1 MEIGERALAAGVAAG
16 LERLIGLFR
25 SLSPPDGLSLT
36 AAATLA
42 TLERSGPRRL
52 TALAVQE
59 GVTQPAMTQLIA
71 RLQDSGLV
79 GREADPAD
87 GRVVQVRLTDQG
99 RDMLARRRA
108 VRAER
113 LAVILDRISPEDRAA
128 LTAALP
134 AIDALASAQ
143 RARHRRRTPRASP
156 TAPGSEQ
163 PMSGTHAG
171 SVASPFRQ
179 PKAVFAVAFA
189 CVVSFMGIGLVDP
202 ILPAI
207 SHELHASPSEVTL
220 LFTSYLVVTAVAM
233 LITNWVSSRMGAKK
247 TLIAGLILIVVFS
260 ALAGASPSIN
270 AIIGFRAGWGVGNAL
285 FIATSLAVIVASAS
299 GGFAG
304 AIVLYETALGVGI
317 AIGPLLGGTLGE
329 ISWRGPFYGVACL
342 MAIALIATIVLV
354 EPTPKPAHK
363 TGLSAPLRALR
374 HRGLLTLSLTA
385 LCYNWAFF
393 TVLGYAPFPMNL
405 SPIKLGLVFTGWGIF
420 VAIFA
425 VFGAPRLQ
433 ASLGIAKTMYANLA
447 AFAVV
452 VLVIAIWTT
461 DRAVLIPAVII
472 SGIFIGVN
480 NTVTTQAVMTV
491 SPVEKP
497 VASAAYSFV
506 RFIGGGL
513 APYAAGRLVLA
524 VDIHFPFYIAVGA
537 LVVGIVILTTAHRLL
552 TQAER
557 VQAEQVT
564 GPASAGAARARP
576 AAAPAAAL
584 IPVEA
589 STEPGGARRE
599 RDPGRGR
606 RLTGRRAG
614 HRGRGCPGGAHGG
627 VVHVVH
633 TQEEATA
640 GDVAIDGESLE
651 AARAMVRNH
660 LDRLAAHHVPAEGQ
674 ILLHAADHGA
684 AGRMVAEYAN
694 TIGAGTIVIGAPTHG
709 GLPAL
714 MDGSASRELW
724 RHARSNV
731 LVVNPDAPGAGLGV
745 VEDEAEGVP
754 VA

>member
-1 MEIGERALAAGVAAG
+1 
-16 LERLIGLFR
+16 
-25 SLSPPDGLSLT
+25 
-36 AAATLA
+36 
-42 TLERSGPRRL
+42 
-52 TALAVQE
+52 
-59 GVTQPAMTQLIA
+59 
-71 RLQDSGLV
+71 
-79 GREADPAD
+79 
-87 GRVVQVRLTDQG
+87 
-99 RDMLARRRA
+99 
-108 VRAER
+108 
-113 LAVILDRISPEDRAA
+113 
-128 LTAALP
+128 
-134 AIDALASAQ
+134 
-143 RARHRRRTPRASP
+143 
-156 TAPGSEQ
+156 
-163 PMSGTHAG
+163 MSGNRAG

-207 SHELHASPSEVTL
+207 SHELNASPSEVTL

-233 LITNWVSSRMGAKK
+233 LITNWVSSRIGAKK
-247 TLIAGLILIVVFS
+247 TLIAGLILIVLFS
-260 ALAGASPSIN
+260 AAAGASPSIN

-317 AIGPLLGGTLGE
+317 AVGPLLGGTLGE

-354 EPTPKPAHK
+354 EPTPKPARK

-374 HRGLLTLSLTA
+374 HRGLLIMSLTA
-385 LCYNWAFF
+385 LCYNWGFF
-393 TVLGYAPFPMNL
+393 TVLGYAPFPMDL
-405 SPIKLGLVFTGWGIF
+405 SPIKLGLVFTGWGIL

-433 ASLGIAKTMYANLA
+433 ARLGIAKTMYANLA

-452 VLVIAIWTT
+452 VLVIATWTT
-461 DRAVLIPAVII
+461 DRAVLIVAVII

-513 APYAAGRLVLA
+513 APYAAGRMVLA
-524 VDIHFPFYIAVGA
+524 VGIHFPFYVAAGAIA
-537 LVVGIVILTTAHRLL
+537 VGIVILSTANGLL

-557 VQAEQVT
+557 TQAEQVS
-564 GPASAGAARARP
+564 GPAPARP
-576 AAAPAAAL
+576 AVAL
-584 IPVEA
+584 IPVG
-589 STEPGGARRE
+589 GGAGPAL
-599 RDPGRGR
+599 PGAGVI
-606 RLTGRRAG
+606 LAAVDGSPMAALVTEAAAVLAAG
-614 HRGRGCPGGAHGG
+614 HDS

-640 GDVAIDGESLE
+640 GDVAVDGESLD
-651 AARAMVRNH
+651 AARAMVRDH

-684 AGRMVAEYAN
+684 AGRMIAEYAN
-694 TIGAGTIVIGAPTHG
+694 TIEASTIVVGAPSHS
-709 GLPAL
+709 GLTAL
-714 MDGSASRELW
+714 MDASASRELW

-731 LVVNPDAPGAGLGV
+731 LVVNPDAPGTA
-745 VEDEAEGVP
+745 
-754 VA
+754 VAADSWRELAKDG